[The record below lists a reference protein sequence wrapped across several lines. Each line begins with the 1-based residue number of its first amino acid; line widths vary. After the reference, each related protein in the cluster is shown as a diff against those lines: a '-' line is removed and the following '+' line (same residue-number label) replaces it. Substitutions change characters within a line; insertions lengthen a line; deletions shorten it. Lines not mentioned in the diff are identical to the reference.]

1 MNYFNILLRQAD
13 IKDLISVIP
22 EANED
27 SVAKMVITGTVKKL
41 LNYDFVQEPPD
52 DSDDDS
58 NNSRYAAREMNITI
72 HLTERENLL
81 LHRRTGCI
89 IFDDVF
95 YIDMYVGKDEF
106 YFIAKILK
114 GRFISLKLFLNIN
127 LTEEEKEEHVFI
139 VPEERELDYRF
150 IERDFGYEE
159 VYKGLLF
166 ESKCSKIKPSLVL
179 ESNKPVFI
187 KNSEWL
193 DSEGLANK
201 EDEAKFNN
209 PIKNQVQPIVQEH
222 VNNKNYL
229 LIAIVMLLFLILL
242 KV

>member
-95 YIDMYVGKDEF
+95 YIDMCLYTPYNSIIF
-106 YFIAKILK
+106 PIL
-114 GRFISLKLFLNIN
+114 RENIY
-127 LTEEEKEEHVFI
+127 I
-139 VPEERELDYRF
+139 
-150 IERDFGYEE
+150 
-159 VYKGLLF
+159 
-166 ESKCSKIKPSLVL
+166 
-179 ESNKPVFI
+179 
-187 KNSEWL
+187 
-193 DSEGLANK
+193 
-201 EDEAKFNN
+201 
-209 PIKNQVQPIVQEH
+209 
-222 VNNKNYL
+222 
-229 LIAIVMLLFLILL
+229 
-242 KV
+242 